1 MPSAGEGRKWHAAD
15 ERLDYMLKSGDRI
28 VHIRHGAGIVEGMR
42 EMTFKG
48 NLRQYYCIRLLAS
61 HGEVMLPID
70 SLEENE
76 IRTDIVEEDFIRQVM
91 NIQPEIL
98 ANDYKVRQ
106 ANIRRQLTSGTPGE
120 IVQALRDLCWRERY
134 RPLTSADSELKLK
147 ALRLVKEELAL
158 KLRIDIEEAASRLN
172 DIIADAMLSHQQVA
186 DASQN

>member
-1 MPSAGEGRKWHAAD
+1 
-15 ERLDYMLKSGDRI
+15 MLKTGDRI
-28 VHIRHGAGIVEGMR
+28 VHIRHGAGIVQGMR
-42 EMTFKG
+42 KMTYDG
-48 NLRQYYCIRLLAS
+48 NQRQYYCIRLLAS

-70 SLEENE
+70 NLEANE
-76 IRTDIVEEDFIRQVM
+76 IRTEIIEEDFVKRVM
-91 NIQPEIL
+91 NITPEIL

-106 ANIRRQLTSGTPGE
+106 ANIRRQLTSGMPAE

-158 KLRIDIEEAASRLN
+158 KLWIDIEDAASRLN
-172 DIIADAMLSHQQVA
+172 DIITDAMISHQLVA

>member
-1 MPSAGEGRKWHAAD
+1 
-15 ERLDYMLKSGDRI
+15 MLKRGDRI
-28 VHIRHGAGIVEGMR
+28 VHIRHGAGIVQGMR
-42 EMTFKG
+42 EMTFDG
-48 NLRQYYCIRLLAS
+48 NQRQYYCIRLLAS

-70 SLEENE
+70 SMEENE

-91 NIQPEIL
+91 NLTPEIL

-106 ANIRRQLTSGTPGE
+106 ANIRRQLTSGTPSE

-158 KLRIDIEEAASRLN
+158 KLQIDIEEAAKRLN
-172 DIIADAMLSHQQVA
+172 DIIADAMISHQQVA
-186 DASQN
+186 DASQNLN